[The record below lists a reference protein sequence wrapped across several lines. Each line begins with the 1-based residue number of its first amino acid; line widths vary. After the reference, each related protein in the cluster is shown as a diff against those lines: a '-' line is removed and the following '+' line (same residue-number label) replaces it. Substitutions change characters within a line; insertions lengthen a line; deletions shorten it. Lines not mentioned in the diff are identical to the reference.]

1 MIFGNILRPCKT
13 QEYMTLDNEKFGMS
27 ANFQYE
33 EALKELET
41 FLYQE
46 GTN

>member
-1 MIFGNILRPCKT
+1 MR
-13 QEYMTLDNEKFGMS
+13 EYMTWMS

>member
-1 MIFGNILRPCKT
+1 MR
-13 QEYMTLDNEKFGMS
+13 EYMTWIMKSFGMS